1 MARALYVITRAQR
14 RGAEVD
20 ATLLAEA
27 LAPDYEPLVVTVYPG
42 DPAVLGSRVPVLA
55 PPNRR
60 LSIIRRTIKEA
71 QPDLLVAYGGEP
83 LLKTYRE
90 ARRAKVPLL
99 YVKISMAVD
108 AARRGLRRAVLRRA
122 MRRCAAVAAVAPHL
136 VRELREAYGLE
147 GTIHLTPTFR
157 RTTDIPPAR
166 HRAAVREELGIGA
179 EDLLAAFVGSLSEE
193 KGPDVALEAVA
204 KSRRRVHL
212 LVAGDGPMSDW
223 MARRITDRDL
233 AGRVHLLGPRGDVP
247 RLLAGAD
254 AVLVT
259 SRQEGRP
266 GVILEAALGGL
277 PVVAMAVGGV
287 PDLVTHRAEG
297 LLVPPGDAEAAATAL
312 NELLAD
318 PALRRSLGEAARAR
332 SGDYLPEAV
341 LPAWRAA
348 FRDALGDNPS
358 E

>member
-1 MARALYVITRAQR
+1 MPRVLYVITRAQR

-27 LAPDYEPLVVTVYPG
+27 LTPEYEPLVATLYPG
-42 DPAVLGSRVPVLA
+42 DPSILGSRVPILPA
-55 PPNRR
+55 PNRTAG
-60 LSIIRRTIKEA
+60 SPHVRRTIK
-71 QPDLLVAYGGEP
+71 QSDPDLIVAYGGEP

-99 YVKISMAVD
+99 YVKISMAVPK
-108 AARRGLRRAVLRRA
+108 AKRGLRRLVLRRA
-122 MRRCAAVAAVAPHL
+122 LARCAAITAVAPHL
-136 VRELREAYGLE
+136 ARELREDFGVDRE
-147 GTIHLTPTFR
+147 IHLTPTFR
-157 RTTDIPPAR
+157 RASDAPPER
-166 HRAAVREELGIGA
+166 QRSAVREELGVGG
-179 EDLLAAFVGSLSEE
+179 DDFLAAFVGSLSEE
-193 KGPDVALEAVA
+193 KGPDLALEAVA

-212 LVAGDGPMSDW
+212 LVAGDGPMADW

-247 RLLAGAD
+247 RLLSGAD

-259 SRQEGRP
+259 SREEGRP

-287 PDLVTHRAEG
+287 PDLITHRVEG
-297 LLVPPGDAEAAATAL
+297 LLIPPGDVQSAATAL
-312 NELLAD
+312 NELLGD
-318 PALRRSLGEAARAR
+318 PALQRSLGEASRAR
-332 SGDYLPEAV
+332 STQFLPDAA

-348 FRDALGDNPS
+348 FAAALG
-358 E
+358 EG